1 MSVGFVKLPLW
12 TAADAQ
18 EATGGVA
25 LGPAWLATGIAIDT
39 RTLERGDLFVAL
51 RGERDGH
58 AFVSTAF
65 ERGAAAA
72 LIDDPTLTVE
82 IAGGPLLRVADS
94 LQALASMGV
103 VARARSSARAVAIT
117 GSVGKTSTKDALRH
131 VLSRQGQTHAAAAS
145 FNNHIGVPLTLARLP
160 ADARF
165 GVFEVG
171 TNHPGEIEP
180 LARMVRADVA
190 VITTV
195 QPVHVEYFGTI
206 EAIVREKGQIFA
218 GAAGG
223 TAVLERDSPHFRALS
238 DIARGHGVQR
248 IISFGE
254 DAAADVRL
262 LDCVADAN
270 GSDVAALV
278 LGRELRYRVGAPGRH
293 WARNSLA
300 VLAAVEA
307 LGADLPAAAT
317 ALAGISPPAGRGAR
331 RRVALGGG
339 DIELIDESYNASP
352 VSVRAM
358 LSTFAMT
365 QPASG
370 GRRVLVLG
378 DMRELGAEADALHVG
393 LAPDIEA
400 AGVATVF
407 TCGPHMEKLRAAL
420 PPALRAVHAVDSA
433 RLAQRVIEGLRP
445 GDVVAVKGSLG
456 SRMKVVV
463 DAILAMG
470 AVTGGSEKG

>member
-12 TAADAQ
+12 SAADAQ
-18 EATGGVA
+18 ATTGGVA

-58 AFVSTAF
+58 AFVPAAF

-82 IAGGPLLRVADS
+82 TAGGPLLRVADS
-94 LQALASMGV
+94 LTALASMGV
-103 VARARSSARAVAIT
+103 AARARSSARAVAIT

-131 VLSRQGQTHAAAAS
+131 VLSRQGSTHAAAAS

-223 TAVLERDSPHFRALS
+223 TAVLERDSPHFQTLA

-248 IISFGE
+248 IVSFGE
-254 DAAADVRL
+254 HAAADVRL
-262 LDCVADAN
+262 AACGTDAN

-278 LGRELRYRVGAPGRH
+278 LGRELRYRVGAPGLH

-307 LGADLPAAAT
+307 LGADVPAAAA
-317 ALAGISPPAGRGAR
+317 ALAGVSPPAGRGAR

-358 LSTFAMT
+358 LSNLAMT

-420 PPALRAVHAVDSA
+420 PPALRAVHAADSA
-433 RLAQRVIEGLRP
+433 RLAQRVIEGLQP

>member
-12 TAADAQ
+12 SVADAQ
-18 EATGGVA
+18 SATGGVA
-25 LGPAWLATGIAIDT
+25 LGPAWLASGIAIDT
-39 RTLERGDLFVAL
+39 RMLERGDLFVAL

-58 AFVSTAF
+58 AFVPAAF

-72 LIDDPTLTVE
+72 LVDDPRMTVE
-82 IAGGPLLRVADS
+82 GAGGPLLRVADS
-94 LQALASMGV
+94 LKGLAAMGFA
-103 VARARSSARAVAIT
+103 ARARSSARAIAIT

-131 VLSRQGQTHAAAAS
+131 VLSRQGATHAAAAS

-160 ADARF
+160 VDARF
-165 GVFEVG
+165 GIFEVG

-180 LARMVRADVA
+180 LARLVHADVA

-195 QPVHVEYFGTI
+195 QPVHIEHFGTI
-206 EAIVREKGQIFA
+206 DAIVREKGQIFA
-218 GAAGG
+218 GANGG
-223 TAVLERDSPHFRALS
+223 TAILERDSPHFDALAT
-238 DIARGHGVQR
+238 IARGHGIRR

-262 LDCVADAN
+262 TACGTDAN

-278 LGRELRYRVGAPGRH
+278 LGGELRYRVGAPGLH

-307 LGADLPAAAT
+307 LGADVPAAAA
-317 ALAGISPPAGRGAR
+317 ALSGVSPPAGRGAR

-352 VSVRAM
+352 IAVRAM
-358 LSTFAMT
+358 LTNLAMAT
-365 QPASG
+365 PGPG

-378 DMRELGAEADALHVG
+378 DMLELGAAAEAAHVG
-393 LAPDIEA
+393 LAPDIGA
-400 AGVATVF
+400 AGVSQVY
-407 TCGPHMEKLRAAL
+407 TCGPNMEKLRAAL
-420 PPALRAVHAVDSA
+420 PAPLRAVHAADSA
-433 RLAQRVIEGLRP
+433 RLAQRVVEGLRA

-456 SRMKVVV
+456 SKMKVVV

-470 AVTGGSEKG
+470 AVTGGSGKG

>member
-1 MSVGFVKLPLW
+1 MSVGFVKRPLW
-12 TAADAQ
+12 TSADAQ
-18 EATGGVA
+18 AATGGVA

-39 RTLERGDLFVAL
+39 RLLERGDLFVAL

-58 AFVSTAF
+58 AFVRTAF

-72 LIDDPTLTVE
+72 LVDDPKLTVE
-82 IAGGPLLRVADS
+82 AAGGPLLRVTDS
-94 LQALASMGV
+94 LKGLAAMGIA
-103 VARARSSARAVAIT
+103 ARARSAAKAIAIT

-131 VLSRQGQTHAAAAS
+131 VLSRQGPTHAAAAS
-145 FNNHIGVPLTLARLP
+145 FNNHIGVPVTLARLP
-160 ADARF
+160 DDARF

-195 QPVHVEYFGTI
+195 QPVHIEHFGTI

-218 GAAGG
+218 GASGG
-223 TAVLERDSPHFRALS
+223 TAILERDSAHFDSLVE
-238 DIARGHGVQR
+238 IARGHGIKR

-262 LDCVADAN
+262 TACRTDAN

-278 LGRELRYRVGAPGRH
+278 LGRELRYRVGAPGLH

-307 LGADLPAAAT
+307 LGADVQGAAA
-317 ALAGISPPAGRGAR
+317 ALASVTPPAGRGAR

-352 VSVRAM
+352 IAVRAM
-358 LSTFAMT
+358 LANLAMAT
-365 QPASG
+365 PAPG

-378 DMRELGAEADALHVG
+378 DMLELGAEAEAAHVG
-393 LAPDIEA
+393 LAPDVEA
-400 AGVATVF
+400 SGVSQVF
-407 TCGPHMEKLRAAL
+407 TCGPNMEKLRAAL
-420 PPALRAVHAVDSA
+420 PSALRAVHAADSA
-433 RLAQRVIEGLRP
+433 RLAQRVVEGLRA

-456 SRMKVVV
+456 SKMKVVV

-470 AVTGGSEKG
+470 AVTGGSGKG